1 MAIALTMPQWTT
13 SGQASSTLRL
23 AELLIDTGL
32 ELQSKDN
39 MSATVVHFEGSGLQ
53 FRAAPG
59 GGAAETAAAP
69 SAGGGGGD
77 ASGSGGGASGSGPA
91 PASAPPAAPAPAP
104 APAPAAPAPS
114 SSGGSSTLD

>member
-1 MAIALTMPQWTT
+1 MTMQQWTT
-13 SGQASSTLRL
+13 SGTASSTLKL

-39 MSATVVHFEGSGLQ
+39 MSATVVHFESSSLQ
-53 FRAAPG
+53 FRAAQG

-69 SAGGGGGD
+69 SAAGGGGSGGG

-91 PASAPPAAPAPAP
+91 PASVPPAPAP
-104 APAPAAPAPS
+104 APAPATAPAAP
-114 SSGGSSTLD
+114 STLD